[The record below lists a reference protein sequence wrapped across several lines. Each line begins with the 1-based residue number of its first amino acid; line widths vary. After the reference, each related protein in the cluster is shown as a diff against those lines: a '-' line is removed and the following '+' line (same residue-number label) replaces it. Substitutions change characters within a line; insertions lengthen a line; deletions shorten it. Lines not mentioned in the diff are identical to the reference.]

1 MKINYSDS
9 SSQDSMRLASSLA
22 IDIFISEL
30 TLVNLA
36 EYHYAW
42 ESRFGVSRD
51 SGVEDI
57 NT

>member
-1 MKINYSDS
+1 MD
-9 SSQDSMRLASSLA
+9 LASSLA
-22 IDIFISEL
+22 IEILVSEL

-36 EYHYAW
+36 EYHYTW